1 LEERLLFN
9 PLMMLALEA
18 NNVIALRLMKLMRG
32 GRAAKREAHLM
43 VSEKIA
49 AAVEASASLAT
60 GASGH
65 DVVRRYRQHVAANA
79 KRLGKPKSNR
89 GRVKRARRRRK

>member
-1 LEERLLFN
+1 MEERLLFN

-32 GRAAKREAHLM
+32 GRAAKREARLM

-49 AAVEASASLAT
+49 AALEASASLMT

-65 DVVRRYRQHVAANA
+65 DVVRRYRKHVAANA
-79 KRLGKPKSNR
+79 KRLGKPKSRR
-89 GRVKRARRRRK
+89 GGAKRARCRRK

>member
-1 LEERLLFN
+1 M
-9 PLMMLALEA
+9 MMLALEA

-32 GRAAKREAHLM
+32 GRAAKREARIM

-49 AAVEASASLAT
+49 AALEASASLMT

-65 DVVRRYRQHVAANA
+65 DVVRRYRKHVAANA
-79 KRLGKPKSNR
+79 KRLGKSKSRR
-89 GRVKRARRRRK
+89 GRVKRTRRRRR

>member
-1 LEERLLFN
+1 MLN

-32 GRAAKREAHLM
+32 GRAAKREARLM

-49 AAVEASASLAT
+49 AALEASASLMT

-65 DVVRRYRQHVAANA
+65 DVVRRYRKHVAANA
-79 KRLGKPKSNR
+79 KRLGKSKSRR
-89 GRVKRARRRRK
+89 GRVKRTRRRRR

>member
-1 LEERLLFN
+1 LFN
-9 PLMMLALEA
+9 PLMMLAVEA
-18 NNVIALRLMKLMRG
+18 NSVIALRLVKLMRG
-32 GRAAKREAHLM
+32 GRAARREARLM

-49 AAVEASASLAT
+49 AALEASANLMT

-79 KRLGKPKSNR
+79 KRLGKPKPIR
-89 GRVKRARRRRK
+89 GRAKRARRRRK

>member
-1 LEERLLFN
+1 M
-9 PLMMLALEA
+9 MMLALEA

-32 GRAAKREAHLM
+32 GRAAKREARLM

-49 AAVEASASLAT
+49 AALEASASLMT

-65 DVVRRYRQHVAANA
+65 DVVRRYRKHVAANA
-79 KRLGKPKSNR
+79 KGLGKSKSRR
-89 GRVKRARRRRK
+89 GRVKRTRRRRR

>member
-1 LEERLLFN
+1 MFN

-32 GRAAKREAHLM
+32 GRAAKREARLM
-43 VSEKIA
+43 VSEKIVA
-49 AAVEASASLAT
+49 ALEASASLMT

-65 DVVRRYRQHVAANA
+65 DVVRRYRKHVAANA
-79 KRLGKPKSNR
+79 KRLGKSKSRR
-89 GRVKRARRRRK
+89 GRVKRTRRRRR